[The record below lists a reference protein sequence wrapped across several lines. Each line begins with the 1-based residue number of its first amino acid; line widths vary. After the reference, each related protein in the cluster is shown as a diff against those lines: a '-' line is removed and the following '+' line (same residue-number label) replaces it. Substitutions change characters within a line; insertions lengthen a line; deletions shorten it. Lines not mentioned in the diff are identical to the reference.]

1 MKKTLTVNLNNIVF
15 HIDDDAY
22 DMLQTYLHEIA
33 DHFTDEAERREIMT
47 DIEAR
52 IAELF
57 SEKLQKNKNVINL
70 EDVQEVIEIMG
81 KPSQYTGEED
91 EEPKQTKSEKKQPSN
106 RARRFYRDPENA
118 ILGGVSGGLSA
129 YLNLDVTLIR
139 ILLVILVFVGVGF
152 VIPVY
157 IVIWFVAPEAITAAQ
172 RLEMQG
178 EDVNVESI
186 KTELNNARSYV
197 QSDKFKQS
205 AGHVG
210 SRVGEVMQTIMR
222 LVFGLLGALLGVVGV
237 VLVGAL
243 LVLLVILIF
252 EPSLMNTAA
261 PEIFANWTVI
271 TPEKMVL
278 LVISLILVVGCP
290 IFLLVYWA
298 IQLVT
303 GKRSVSRTAS
313 LVVVVLWLAGLF
325 MFYSIG
331 AKTMLHLKNHDGNPI
346 TLNWSDDNSQS
357 KKEFRSLESFH
368 QVEVS
373 GNIHLVL
380 ANDSTQKITVEAPTD
395 ILSKVITK
403 VENGVLHVY
412 TEGQIYLNRDITV
425 TVSADSIQSIKGS
438 GASQVSTEAPIRTAN
453 LYVELTGA
461 SKAEMDIDA
470 SGLVEMH
477 LTGASQVDLNGK
489 CSALKL
495 EGTGACQVEAEE
507 LEAKTA
513 DVRMTGASHAN
524 VFASEK
530 LDATALGA
538 SDIDCKGSPKVVNKN
553 THVGSDIN
561 VE

>member
-22 DMLQTYLHEIA
+22 DMLQIYLHEIA

-81 KPSQYTGEED
+81 KPSQYAGEE
-91 EEPKQTKSEKKQPSN
+91 EEETHQPKTDKKQPSN

-178 EDVNVESI
+178 EDVTVESI

-210 SRVGEVMQTIMR
+210 SRVGEVMQTILR
-222 LVFGLLGALLGVVGV
+222 IVFGLFGALLGVVGV

-243 LVLLVILIF
+243 LVLLVVLIF
-252 EPSLMNTAA
+252 EPTVMNTVA

-303 GKRSVSRTAS
+303 SKRNVSRTAS

-331 AKTMLHLKNHDGNPI
+331 AKTMLHLKNHDGSPV
-346 TLNWSDDNSQS
+346 TLNWSDDDSES
-357 KKEFRSLESFH
+357 KKEFRSLEPFH
-368 QVEVS
+368 QIEVS

-380 ANDSTQKITVEAPTD
+380 ANDSTQKISVDAPTD

-403 VENGVLHVY
+403 VENGVLRVY
-412 TEGQIYLNRDITV
+412 TEGNIYMNRDITV

-438 GASQVSTEAPIRTAN
+438 GASQVSTEAQINTAN

-461 SKAEMDIDA
+461 SKAEMDINA

-477 LTGASQVDLNGK
+477 LTGASQVDMSGT
-489 CSALKL
+489 CSSLKL
-495 EGTGACQVEAEE
+495 EGTGACQIEAEE
-507 LEAKTA
+507 LETKTA
-513 DVRMTGASHAN
+513 DVNMTGASHAN
-524 VFASEK
+524 VYATER

-538 SDIDCKGSPKVVNKN
+538 SDIDCKGSPKKVNKF
-553 THVGSDIN
+553 THIGSDIH

>member
-205 AGHVG
+205 AGRVG
-210 SRVGEVMQTIMR
+210 SRVGEVMQTILR
-222 LVFGLLGALLGVVGV
+222 VVFGLLGALLGVVGV

-290 IFLLVYWA
+290 IFLLVYRA
-298 IQLVT
+298 I
-303 GKRSVSRTAS
+303 
-313 LVVVVLWLAGLF
+313 
-325 MFYSIG
+325 
-331 AKTMLHLKNHDGNPI
+331 
-346 TLNWSDDNSQS
+346 
-357 KKEFRSLESFH
+357 
-368 QVEVS
+368 
-373 GNIHLVL
+373 
-380 ANDSTQKITVEAPTD
+380 
-395 ILSKVITK
+395 
-403 VENGVLHVY
+403 
-412 TEGQIYLNRDITV
+412 
-425 TVSADSIQSIKGS
+425 
-438 GASQVSTEAPIRTAN
+438 
-453 LYVELTGA
+453 
-461 SKAEMDIDA
+461 
-470 SGLVEMH
+470 
-477 LTGASQVDLNGK
+477 
-489 CSALKL
+489 
-495 EGTGACQVEAEE
+495 
-507 LEAKTA
+507 
-513 DVRMTGASHAN
+513 
-524 VFASEK
+524 
-530 LDATALGA
+530 
-538 SDIDCKGSPKVVNKN
+538 
-553 THVGSDIN
+553 
-561 VE
+561 